1 MFAWMPGLLQQQ
13 QQLMLLHLKP
23 VLSYEE
29 FDIQTRLTR
38 HIVISV

>member
-1 MFAWMPGLLQQQ
+1 MFAWKPGLLQQ

-29 FDIQTRLTR
+29 FEIHTHLTR
-38 HIVISV
+38 HIVISL